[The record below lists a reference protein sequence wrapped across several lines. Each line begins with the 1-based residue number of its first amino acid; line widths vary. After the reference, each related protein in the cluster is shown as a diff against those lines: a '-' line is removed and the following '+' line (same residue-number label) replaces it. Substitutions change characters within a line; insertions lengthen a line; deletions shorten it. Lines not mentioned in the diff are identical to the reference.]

1 MALRKMDKADPFFTD
16 DDFDLLED
24 FLLSDKVGD
33 DAMTVSVLDGFL
45 TGIVVGPEMIMPS
58 EWMPVIWGER
68 GASFS
73 GPDEAE
79 EICGLVIAR
88 YNQIIFELA
97 EKPESFEPIIMSDH
111 TGDLLGEIWAEGFV
125 TAIEMRPE
133 AWKSIF
139 ESDHGAAV
147 SLIMALAS
155 PDTLS
160 ECSHDP
166 DEVSVMANAI
176 AEELPITVSAIDAYW
191 KQRRGFDAD
200 VQ

>member
-1 MALRKMDKADPFFTD
+1 MDKTNPFFSD
-16 DDFDLLED
+16 DDFDSLED

-45 TGIVVGPEMIMPS
+45 TGIVVGPETIMPS

-79 EICGLVIAR
+79 EICALVIAR

-111 TGDLLGEIWAEGFV
+111 TGDLLGELWAEGFV

-139 ESDHGAAV
+139 ETDYAAAV

-155 PDTLS
+155 PDTIC
-160 ECSHDP
+160 EFTGDP
-166 DEVSVMANAI
+166 DEVSVIANAI
-176 AEELPITVSAIDAYW
+176 TEELPNTVGAIDSYW

-200 VQ
+200 AQ

>member
-1 MALRKMDKADPFFTD
+1 MDKTTPFFSD

-33 DAMTVSVLDGFL
+33 DAMTVSALDGFL
-45 TGIVVGPEMIMPS
+45 TGIAVGPETIMPS
-58 EWMPVIWGER
+58 EWMPMIWGER

-88 YNQIIFELA
+88 YNQIILELT
-97 EKPESFEPIIMSDH
+97 EKPEHLEPIIMSDH
-111 TGDLLGEIWAEGFV
+111 TGDLLGESWAEGFV

-133 AWKSIF
+133 AWKSSF
-139 ESDHGAAV
+139 ESDYGAAV

-155 PDTLS
+155 PDTMS
-160 ECSHDP
+160 EFSRDP
-166 DEVSVMANAI
+166 DEVSVIANAI
-176 AEELPITVSAIDAYW
+176 TEELPITVSAIDAYW

-200 VQ
+200 AQ

>member
-1 MALRKMDKADPFFTD
+1 MDNMNPFFSD
-16 DDFDLLED
+16 DDFDFLED
-24 FLLSDKVGD
+24 YLLSDNVGD

-45 TGIVVGPEMIMPS
+45 TGIVVGPETIMPS

-73 GPDEAE
+73 GPEEAE
-79 EICGLVIAR
+79 KVCGLVIAR

-97 EKPESFEPIIMSDH
+97 EIPENFEPIIMSDH

-125 TAIEMRPE
+125 TAMEMRPK

-139 ESDHGAAV
+139 ESEYATAV

-155 PDTLS
+155 PDTMGDFS
-160 ECSHDP
+160 SDP
-166 DEVSVMANAI
+166 DEVSVLANAI
-176 AEELPITVSAIDAYW
+176 TEELPVTVSAIDSYW
-191 KQRRGFDAD
+191 KQMRGLDTFAR
-200 VQ
+200 

>member
-1 MALRKMDKADPFFTD
+1 M
-16 DDFDLLED
+16 
-24 FLLSDKVGD
+24 
-33 DAMTVSVLDGFL
+33 
-45 TGIVVGPEMIMPS
+45 
-58 EWMPVIWGER
+58 IWGER

-88 YNQIIFELA
+88 YNQIILELT
-97 EKPESFEPIIMSDH
+97 EKPEHLEPIIMSDH

-139 ESDHGAAV
+139 ESDYGAAV

-155 PDTLS
+155 PDTMS
-160 ECSHDP
+160 EFSRDP
-166 DEVSVMANAI
+166 DEVSVIANAI
-176 AEELPITVSAIDAYW
+176 TEELPITVSAIDAYW

-200 VQ
+200 AQ